1 MYEENHGK
9 MAQALAKDL
18 RKHKQEAYLME
29 IDYMIN
35 DLRSILFNLRDWAEP
50 EKPKKTFVNMMDE
63 VKIYNDP
70 YGVVLVI
77 GAWNYP
83 LQVTLVPVAAAMAAG
98 NCVLIKPSEVAP
110 ATSKFIAETIPK
122 YLDQVIC
129 SILLKSSNL
138 FSI

>member
-1 MYEENHGK
+1 MYDENHDK
-9 MAQALAKDL
+9 MAQALAQDL

-35 DLRSILFNLRDWAEP
+35 DLRSIIFNLREWAKP
-50 EKPKKTFVNMMDE
+50 EKPKKTFVNMMDT
-63 VKIYNDP
+63 VTIYNDP

-83 LQVTLVPVAAAMAAG
+83 LQVTLVPVASAMAAG

-122 YLDQVIC
+122 YLDQVEHAGGWE
-129 SILLKSSNL
+129 S
-138 FSI
+138 